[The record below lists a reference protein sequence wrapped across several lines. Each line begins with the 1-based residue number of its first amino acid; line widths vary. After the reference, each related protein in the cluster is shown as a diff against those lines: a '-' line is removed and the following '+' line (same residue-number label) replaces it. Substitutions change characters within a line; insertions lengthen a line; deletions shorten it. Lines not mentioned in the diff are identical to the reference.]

1 MSDLESM
8 TMETFLFK
16 ELISPFIK
24 RKLDELGSR
33 YGRKSSPYLGLARQ
47 YVQQPMEQTAYQDER
62 DRHYDAHADFIV
74 ENKHIPGLERL
85 YRRGLVIEPT
95 MICAAH
101 CRYCLRANY
110 KTPYT
115 LSEEELLGV
124 AKFCGSQERKDA
136 LHEVLITGGDPLII
150 PNRLAFLVD
159 ALIEFAPNIKIM
171 RIATR
176 LPQQAPSRIT
186 NTVYRIFQK
195 REGVRFELA
204 TQINHP
210 VELSFP
216 ETVEIF
222 KTFRNMGV
230 VIYSQNV
237 LLKGV
242 NDDLSVLIDL
252 YDAIRDLG
260 IEAHYL
266 FHCIPLRGMSHMR
279 TSVEKG
285 LQLTNALVNSGHIS
299 GRAKPMYAAMTD
311 IGKIT
316 FYENTILQ
324 KDPAH
329 NSLLLQS
336 HYLNEERKTWNPS
349 WVLPSSAEVD
359 ENGRLRVWY
368 LDGRDD

>member
-1 MSDLESM
+1 
-8 TMETFLFK
+8 METSLFK
-16 ELISPFIK
+16 ELISPFLK

-33 YGRKSSPYLGLARQ
+33 YGRESSYYLGLANQ
-47 YVQQPMEQTAYQDER
+47 YLQHPMEQLAHQEER
-62 DRHYDAHADFIV
+62 DKHYDAHTEFIV
-74 ENKHIPGLERL
+74 DGKHIPGLERL

-110 KTPYT
+110 KIPYT
-115 LSEEELLGV
+115 LSEGELLEV
-124 AKFCGSQERKDA
+124 AKFCGSKERKDT

-159 ALIEFAPNIKIM
+159 ALIEQAPNIKIM

-186 NTVYRIFQK
+186 NNVYRIFQK

-222 KTFRNMGV
+222 KIFRNMGV
-230 VIYSQNV
+230 VVYSQNV

-252 YDAIRDLG
+252 YDAMRDLG

-285 LQLTNALVNSGHIS
+285 LSLINSLVNSGHIS
-299 GRAKPMYAAMTD
+299 GRAKPMYAAMSD

-316 FYENTILQ
+316 FYENTIIQ
-324 KDPAH
+324 KDKAR
-329 NSLLLQS
+329 NLLLLQS
-336 HYLNEERKTWNPS
+336 HYLDEERKAWNSS
-349 WVLPSSAEVD
+349 WVLPSSAKID

>member
-1 MSDLESM
+1 M
-8 TMETFLFK
+8 TMETIFFK

-33 YGRKSSPYLGLARQ
+33 YGRESSPYLGLARQ
-47 YVQQPMEQTAYQDER
+47 YIQQPMEQTAYQDER

-222 KTFRNMGV
+222 KTFRNIGV

-336 HYLNEERKTWNPS
+336 QYLDEERKTWNPS
-349 WVLPSSAEVD
+349 WALPSSAEVD

-368 LDGRDD
+368 LDGIDD